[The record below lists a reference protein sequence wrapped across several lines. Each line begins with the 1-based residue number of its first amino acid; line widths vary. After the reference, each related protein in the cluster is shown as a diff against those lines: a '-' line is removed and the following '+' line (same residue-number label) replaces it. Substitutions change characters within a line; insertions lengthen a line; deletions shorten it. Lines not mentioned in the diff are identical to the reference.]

1 MLNIRFHYGLALIVV
16 IQKFCK
22 RLIIICYWVICVC
35 LLFECTSFI
44 LKKCLKDNR
53 RLAEGKERRQRGDR
67 RGEKTEEREN
77 ENGGNIAPIIC
88 FISQMA
94 ETFKSKP
101 GSRPPP

>member
-1 MLNIRFHYGLALIVV
+1 MYFLYF
-16 IQKFCK
+16 
-22 RLIIICYWVICVC
+22 
-35 LLFECTSFI
+35 
-44 LKKCLKDNR
+44 KKITCLKDNR